1 MKSRKRAN
9 VIWKIFAEVIIFLLL
24 LLTYSLVW
32 GKKNFGNIGFEEI
45 VFTLNMPLK
54 GTSESIL
61 TGYMIEAL
69 FPALIM
75 FFVSMIIVFWPAKK
89 NYHLVLSIADKKWN
103 IWVLPIAVHVIPFL
117 VLTIIWGG
125 ASGVGCRPIVCD
137 GGICGESDKTIKDD

>member
-89 NYHLVLSIADKKWN
+89 
-103 IWVLPIAVHVIPFL
+103 
-117 VLTIIWGG
+117 IITLCCQSQIKNGIY
-125 ASGVGCRPIVCD
+125 GCFR
-137 GGICGESDKTIKDD
+137 